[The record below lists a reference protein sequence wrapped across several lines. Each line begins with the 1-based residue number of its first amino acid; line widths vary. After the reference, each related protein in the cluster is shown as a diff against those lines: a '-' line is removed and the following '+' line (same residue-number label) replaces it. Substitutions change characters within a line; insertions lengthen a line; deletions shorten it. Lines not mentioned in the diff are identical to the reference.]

1 MVLGEV
7 QYATSHLVKP
17 ELRRDDYV
25 AASGGVTANADEDR
39 VYVVRANGSVEGASG
54 SRWFSRSDNVE
65 VRPGDAIVV
74 PLDVDRVPA
83 LAMWQ
88 SSTSIIYN
96 LAVAVAAIGAL

>member
-1 MVLGEV
+1 VRPSWHHGAAALVLL
-7 QYATSHLVKP
+7 A
-17 ELRRDDYV
+17 V
-25 AASGGVTANADEDR
+25 AATLAGCARPAP
-39 VYVVRANGSVEGASG
+39 RAPQPAAEAF
-54 SRWFSRSDNVE
+54 RRPE